1 MSLRRIFLL
10 GAATLVSVAALVAIG
25 AILNGD
31 FGDTEGK
38 IFATL
43 ATAFVAG
50 SSAIAGIACLERS
63 VSRPFGVL
71 GVGLALVGFILW
83 TAQIWAEHDSD
94 GYWKLLGLILI
105 WTLVVLL
112 VTTTCLMTRSPQLIR
127 TLYPATAAAAAGAGL
142 VVSVMVLDEN
152 GDGWQ
157 LFAVLLVLA
166 LLGETLTPILQR
178 FVTTQPG
185 EAPSERVLGEI
196 AGAVVVAVRGQHD
209 GRAVRVGNREVQLA
223 EDETVVVRPVIGPS
237 PL

>member
-25 AILNGD
+25 AIVNGD

-38 IFATL
+38 IFSTL

-50 SSAIAGIACLERS
+50 SAAIAGIACLERS
-63 VSRPFGVL
+63 VSRLFGML
-71 GVGLALVGFILW
+71 GVGLSLVGFILW
-83 TAQIWAEHDSD
+83 TDQIWAEHHSD

-105 WTLVVLL
+105 WTLVVLV
-112 VTTTCLMTRSPQLIR
+112 VTTTRLMTRSPQLVR
-127 TLYPATAAAAAGAGL
+127 TLYPATAVAAAGAGA
-142 VVSVMVLDEN
+142 VITAMVLRES

-178 FVTTQPG
+178 FIVIPIDA
-185 EAPSERVLGEI
+185 APLERVLGQIE
-196 AGAVVVAVRGQHD
+196 GAVVIAVRGGTD
-209 GRAVRVGNREVQLA
+209 RVVRVGDRDVQLA
-223 EDETVVVRPVIGPS
+223 DDERVVIRPA
-237 PL
+237 

>member
-10 GAATLVSVAALVAIG
+10 GAATIVSVAALVAIG
-25 AILNGD
+25 AIVNGD

-38 IFATL
+38 IFSTL

-50 SSAIAGIACLERS
+50 SAAIAGIACLERS

-71 GVGLALVGFILW
+71 GIGLSLVGFILW
-83 TAQIWAEHDSD
+83 TDQIWAEHHSD

-105 WTLVVLL
+105 WTLVVLV
-112 VTTTCLMTRSPQLIR
+112 VTTTRLMTRSPHLVR
-127 TLYPATAAAAAGAGL
+127 SLYPATAGAAAGAGT
-142 VVSVMVLDEN
+142 VVSVMVLRED

-178 FVTTQPG
+178 FVTTPLG
-185 EAPSERVLGEI
+185 DTPPERVLGEI
-196 AGAVVVAVRGQHD
+196 GGAVVVAVRGRRN
-209 GRAVRVGNREVQLA
+209 GRAVRVGDRDVPIA
-223 EDETVVVRPVIGPS
+223 DDETIVVRPFTG
-237 PL
+237 